1 MKNKKTI
8 QVIFKCCKLI
18 PVLVG
23 GILIQV
29 KHDDDYDLM
38 MMTVMMTVM
47 MMTEAMMMRLMMMM
61 MIAGEAL
68 RSSGLLGGRPYVP
81 RSHTLPL
88 GRH

>member
-1 MKNKKTI
+1 M
-8 QVIFKCCKLI
+8 IFKCCKLI

-29 KHDDDYDLM
+29 KHEDDYDLM
-38 MMTVMMTVM
+38 MMTMMITVM
-47 MMTEAMMMRLMMMM
+47 MMTEAMMMRTTMM

-68 RSSGLLGGRPYVP
+68 RSSGLLGSRPHVP